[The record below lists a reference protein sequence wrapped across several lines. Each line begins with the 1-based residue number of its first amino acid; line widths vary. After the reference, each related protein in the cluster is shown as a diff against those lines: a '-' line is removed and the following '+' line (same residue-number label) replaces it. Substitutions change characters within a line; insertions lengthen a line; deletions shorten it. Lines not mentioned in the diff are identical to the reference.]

1 MKIHDNKNG
10 YATQLRVF
18 PVYDGYGFTY
28 THSRLWKKWTAP
40 RGGWISDLH
49 LGVRHDGP
57 YQIFQ
62 SRPT

>member
-1 MKIHDNKNG
+1 MKIYDNKNG

-18 PVYDGYGFTY
+18 PVYAPGFTA
-28 THSRLWKKWTAP
+28 SARLWKKWTRNPA
-40 RGGWISDLH
+40 GYSDLH
-49 LGVRHDGP
+49 LGIRHDGP